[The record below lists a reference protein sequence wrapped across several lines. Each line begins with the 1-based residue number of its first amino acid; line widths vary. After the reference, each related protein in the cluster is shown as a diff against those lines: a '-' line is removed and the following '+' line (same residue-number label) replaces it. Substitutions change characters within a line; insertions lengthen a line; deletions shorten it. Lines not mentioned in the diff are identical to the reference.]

1 MISGLECRFSEDK
14 MAHYELFNLMPQ
26 VISANE
32 DLQSTESTIIRVWGD
47 LIPFSDMLSM
57 ELKRWKQHCSG
68 ITCDKSITELL
79 AQNAVP
85 VFFPNI
91 REFLCTLAVL
101 PFGSSEAERSFS
113 CLRKVQNWL
122 RSTMTEERLGSPRVL
137 AIHGFKYPIDV
148 QEVCDKLKQIHPRKI
163 TKSSLLVADANV

>member
-1 MISGLECRFSEDK
+1 MINSNESIPRIVYGRQQRAIPRAETPEQYWRVTVSIPLLDSIISELECRFSEDK

-79 AQNAVP
+79 AQNTDP

-91 REFLCTLAVL
+91 
-101 PFGSSEAERSFS
+101 GNFS
-113 CLRKVQNWL
+113 VFWQYYQLV
-122 RSTMTEERLGSPRVL
+122 V
-137 AIHGFKYPIDV
+137 A
-148 QEVCDKLKQIHPRKI
+148 KLLEKC
-163 TKSSLLVADANV
+163 